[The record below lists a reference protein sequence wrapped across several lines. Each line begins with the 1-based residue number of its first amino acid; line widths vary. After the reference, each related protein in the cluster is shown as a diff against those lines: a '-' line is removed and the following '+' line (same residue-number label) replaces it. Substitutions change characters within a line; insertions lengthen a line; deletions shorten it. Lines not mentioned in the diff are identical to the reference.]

1 MTTAPHYTPY
11 DMTRIALVRGH
22 HLSKEETVSYEPL
35 REEFSFTC
43 FSSSAP
49 WFDHSEIVFP
59 IRRLPVVERLAEPL
73 PGRLGRQAFGF
84 IDARIGAGQWMYGL
98 GRALK
103 GFDIVHTS
111 DACHLFSFQVARAK
125 RAGGFRMAVIAYE
138 NIPFARED
146 RALIRTIKPVVYE
159 ATDMFF
165 AMSARARDA
174 LMLEGIPER
183 RIAII
188 GNSVDTERFRPRPDE
203 RSTFRASMGL
213 RDDDIVILF
222 VGRLHESKGVFPLVH
237 ALKLL
242 LSDPG
247 INAQRLRLV
256 IAGRGNQ
263 QRQLRERAQQLGIGD
278 HVTFLGGVPHA
289 RVHLLY
295 PAADVFTLP
304 SIPVQD
310 WQEQFGIVLIESMAC
325 GVPVVSTLSGSIPDV
340 VGNAATLVQPADAR
354 ALAEG
359 LRPLI
364 KHPDRRAVAGA
375 LARARVM
382 EQFSLSAVAGRLREA
397 YQSLLRNPP
406 R

>member
-1 MTTAPHYTPY
+1 
-11 DMTRIALVRGH
+11 MTRIALVRGH

-35 REEFSFTC
+35 RDEFSFTC

-49 WFDHSEIVFP
+49 WFDHGEIVFP
-59 IRRLPVVERLAEPL
+59 IRTLRVVEQLAEPI

-84 IDARIGAGQWMYGL
+84 VDAHIGAGQWMYGL

-111 DACHLFSFQVARAK
+111 DACHLFSYQVARAK
-125 RAGGFRMAVIAYE
+125 RASGYRMAVIVYE

-146 RALIRTIKPVVYE
+146 RALIRRIKPVVYE

-174 LMLEGIPER
+174 LVLEGIPGH

-203 RSTFRASMGL
+203 RSALRASMGL
-213 RDDDIVILF
+213 RDDDTIILF
-222 VGRLHESKGVFPLVH
+222 VARLHESKGIFPLVH

-242 LSDPG
+242 VSDPAV
-247 INAQRLRLV
+247 NAQRLRLV

-263 QRQLRERAQQLGIGD
+263 ERQLRERVRQLGITE
-278 HVTFLGGVPHA
+278 HVTFLGGVPHS

-295 PAADVFTLP
+295 PIADMFTLP
-304 SIPVQD
+304 SVPVQD

-325 GVPVVSTLSGSIPDV
+325 GLTVVSTLSG
-340 VGNAATLVQPADAR
+340 
-354 ALAEG
+354 
-359 LRPLI
+359 
-364 KHPDRRAVAGA
+364 
-375 LARARVM
+375 
-382 EQFSLSAVAGRLREA
+382 
-397 YQSLLRNPP
+397 
-406 R
+406 